1 MNCAAPVPSGK
12 STLNS
17 PGNCGERKRQNE
29 TDGGRWKGE
38 GERKEREMFLILQ
51 IT

>member
-29 TDGGRWKGE
+29 TDGG
-38 GERKEREMFLILQ
+38 
-51 IT
+51 